1 MKQFYSKFV
10 LILVTILMF
19 SAFSFAQNG
28 KSLWSKTT
36 QNEVSKKA
44 QVFRKTQPNKA
55 NYYQLDINSLKGLLQ
70 NAPDRKTTQNSN
82 LIISFPTADNTF
94 ESFRVSEASVMA
106 PELQAKYPGLRS
118 YAGQSI
124 ENPSTLVRFSI
135 TSQGLHAM
143 FLSAEKGTQFID
155 PFTKSDNNYIV
166 YAKRDLPALEQSWEC
181 LVVDSDY
188 NIDEKTQ
195 GNSYLLRDTG
205 DGMMRD
211 FRTAIAT
218 TIEYSAFHWG
228 AAGLTA
234 GDTEAAKRT
243 AVMAAIVVTMTRNN
257 FVYERDFSITMTLV
271 ANNDLI
277 VFINSDSFSNNNAN
291 ALINE
296 SQTVID
302 GAIGSANYDVGH
314 TFSTGGGGLAQ
325 LNSPCTGSKA
335 RGITGGPSP
344 VGDSYDIDFVAH
356 ELGHQ
361 FGAPHT
367 FNGNQ
372 GNCAGGNREGT
383 NAYEV
388 GSGTT
393 IMAYAGICG
402 SDNVQ
407 GNSDA
412 YFHQKSLQMIWD
424 NVTTGNSTCA
434 TQTST
439 GNGAPTAE
447 AGANYVMPVSTPYK
461 LTGSSTDPDG
471 TSLHTYTWEQ
481 YDLGPAG
488 LPAETN
494 PSGPM
499 VRSFEGTENPTRYI
513 PRLQDLAISGG
524 STTWEKLAS
533 VARSQDFRLTV
544 RDNDTNGGRTAV
556 DNMSTVTVAAAGP
569 FLVTSQ
575 NTAGISWTTG
585 STETITWDVAGTTT
599 NGVDTAS
606 VNILLSSDGGLT
618 YDTTLATN
626 VPNDGSQDITVPGG
640 VYSGYCRVMVE
651 AVGNIF
657 FNINTVDFAVNATV
671 VTTCNVYT
679 TGPIS
684 TPIPDSAGTN
694 QQGAPV
700 FIPVTVT
707 ESTPITDIRVRA
719 DASHGNIGDLVM
731 QLQAPNGLG
740 FSNLWSRT
748 CNSGLFQDLD
758 VTFKDGSPAI
768 ACASPTTGTYSPANP
783 MTGFNNGNPSGTW
796 NLVFVD
802 FNNGNTGMV
811 NEWSIELCTTTVT
824 LGVEAFNIENSL
836 SIYPNPN
843 NGEFT
848 VKFNGATNKVQ
859 VQVFDIRGRS
869 VLNNAFENTSGV
881 FNETINLGN
890 VQSGMYLLNV
900 NDGSRTITKKI
911 IVE

>member
-1 MKQFYSKFV
+1 MKQFHLKVV

-19 SAFSFAQNG
+19 SASSFAQNG

-36 QNEVSKKA
+36 QNELNKKDPI
-44 QVFRKTQPNKA
+44 FRKTQPQKA
-55 NYYQLDINSLKGLLQ
+55 NYYHLDINGLKGMLQ
-70 NAPDRKTTQNSN
+70 NAPDRKTTQNAN
-82 LIISFPTADNTF
+82 LIVSFPTADNTF

-106 PELQAKYPGLRS
+106 SELQAKYPGLRS

-124 ENPSTLVRFSI
+124 ENPSTLIRFSI

-155 PFTKSDNNYIV
+155 PFTKEDNIYMV
-166 YAKRDLPALEQSWEC
+166 YSKRDLPPLDQVWEC
-181 LVVDSDY
+181 HVVSSDY
-188 NIDEKTQ
+188 NLNGAALES
-195 GNSYLLRDTG
+195 SYLSRDTG

-211 FRTAIAT
+211 FRTAIAA
-218 TIEYSAFHWG
+218 TIEYSAFHWM

-234 GDTEAAKRT
+234 GDSEAVKRT

-257 FVYERDFSITMTLV
+257 FIYERDFSITMTLV
-271 ANNDLI
+271 ANNDLV
-277 VFINSDSFSNNNAN
+277 VFIDSDNFSNNNAN

-302 GAIGSANYDVGH
+302 GAIGAANYDVGH

-335 RGITGGPSP
+335 RGVTGSSAP
-344 VGDSYDIDFVAH
+344 VGDAYDIDFVAH

-367 FNGNQ
+367 FNGTQ
-372 GNCAGGNREGT
+372 GNCAGGNREPT

-407 GNSDA
+407 ENSDA

-434 TQTST
+434 TQIPT

-447 AGANYVMPVSTPYK
+447 AGSDFVIPISTPYK

-488 LPAETN
+488 LPTETN

-513 PRLQDLAISGG
+513 PRLQDLYVSGG
-524 STTWEKLAS
+524 STEWEKLAA
-533 VARSQDFRLTV
+533 VERSQEFRLTV

-556 DNMSTVTVAAAGP
+556 DDMSTVTVAAAGP

-575 NTAGISWTTG
+575 NTDQIVWTPG
-585 STETITWDVAGTTT
+585 MTETITWDVAGTTA
-599 NGVDTAS
+599 NGVDTAN
-606 VNILLSSDGGLT
+606 VNILLSIDEGVT
-618 YDTTLATN
+618 YNPIISN
-626 VPNDGSQDITVPGG
+626 VPNDGSQDIIVPN
-640 VYSGYCRVMVE
+640 VEASKCRIMVE
-651 AVGNIF
+651 GAGNIF
-657 FNINTVDFAVNATV
+657 FNINAFFFAIGNYTYQLTDVCEDFLFNIAVTVPESTNSYSGYALNVPTSITMSDANITVD
-671 VTTCNVYT
+671 
-679 TGPIS
+679 
-684 TPIPDSAGTN
+684 
-694 QQGAPV
+694 
-700 FIPVTVT
+700 
-707 ESTPITDIRVRA
+707 IT
-719 DASHGNIGDLVM
+719 HPENGDL
-731 QLQAPNGLG
+731 LYG
-740 FSNLWSRT
+740 FRHPAYSGTFLIRLASGVCSGTANTNFVFDDEGNPIVCVST
-748 CNSGLFQDLD
+748 NSGDHVIPEDPLSA
-758 VTFKDGSPAI
+758 VDGTDAQ
-768 ACASPTTGTYSPANP
+768 
-783 MTGFNNGNPSGTW
+783 GTW
-796 NLVFVD
+796 TFFIFDNTT
-802 FNNGNTGMV
+802 NG
-811 NEWSIELCTTTVT
+811 TVST
-824 LGVEAFNIENSL
+824 LNSVTITACEQSLEPVLSAKEFSLEKAL

-843 NGEFT
+843 HGEFNMA
-848 VKFNGATNKVQ
+848 FYGASNKVQ
-859 VQVFDIRGRS
+859 MQIFDISGRA
-869 VLNNAFENTSGV
+869 VVTTVFENSSRV
-881 FNETINLGN
+881 FNETISLGN
-890 VQSGMYLLNV
+890 VQSGMYFLNV

-911 IVE
+911 IVD